1 MQLTN
6 IRGHR
11 NLNEYVSW
19 KLGEYAKCEKTFATL
34 FEYMFSERENTMAEI
49 SDGYRVKKLTYGQ
62 FSDNILKLAPAL
74 KDKLSDVPVG
84 SLVGIYMANSM
95 RWIEIFWSVLMCGYT
110 PLLMNQRLA
119 DDILEGIISDHS
131 VKAVISDGKSFS
143 CKTVMADIEPY
154 AEPVPV
160 DRSWG
165 HEVMFMSSGTTEKVK
180 LCAYTAENFYY
191 QLCNSVEIVTD
202 CPSLGQHYEGELKH
216 LVALP
221 FYHVFGFIAVYLW
234 FGFFSRTFVFLRDMN
249 PQTLLNTIKKHKVTH
264 IFAVPLVWD
273 KIRKQA
279 VRTIKSRGDKTYL
292 KFKRALKLSSSL
304 GPFGGIVAD
313 KAFKEVRE
321 GLFGESVKFLIS
333 GGSHIKTKTLEFF
346 NGIGYHLANGYGMTE
361 IGITSVETSEKIK
374 QLNKGAIGAPF
385 SQVEYK
391 ISDSGELMVHTKAM
405 ASRIIQ
411 GSTVT
416 AVDFDEWFNTRDLAR
431 IEDGKYY
438 VEGRVD
444 DLIVCKSGEN
454 INPVLAEAKIKVD
467 GCDAVCIF
475 SDENKSPVLIA
486 SAPAC
491 FSGERVNEL
500 VSALTDAIASA
511 GLANEVKTLALTP
524 DPLIEGSEF
533 KISRKRVAA
542 RYARGEYR
550 IINRDDSKDHITMML
565 SDLEA
570 DVRSCFATALEKQV
584 DDISPDA
591 SFFLDL
597 GGSSLDYFMLLNL
610 LKSKYGI
617 ALPSSDEEKLYTVRD
632 FCNFITKGGKE

>member
-6 IRGHR
+6 ICGHR

-62 FSDNILKLAPAL
+62 FSDNILKLAPAI
-74 KDKLSDVPVG
+74 KDELSDVPVD

-95 RWIEIFWSVLMCGYT
+95 RWIEILWSVLMCGYT
-110 PLLMNQRLA
+110 PVLMNQRLA

-131 VKAVISDGKSFS
+131 VKAVISDGKRFS

-154 AEPVPV
+154 AEPAPV
-160 DRSWG
+160 ERPWG

-191 QLCNSVEIVTD
+191 QLRNSVEIITD
-202 CPSLGQHYEGELKH
+202 CPRLVEHYEGELKH

-279 VRTIKSRGDKTYL
+279 VRSIKSRGDKTYL
-292 KFKRALKLSSSL
+292 KFKRALKLSSTL
-304 GPFGGIVAD
+304 GPIGGVIAGQ
-313 KAFKEVRE
+313 AFKEVRE
-321 GLFGESVKFLIS
+321 GLFGESIKFLIS

-346 NGIGYHLANGYGMTE
+346 NGIGYHLANGFGMTE

-431 IEDGKYY
+431 LEEGKYY

-475 SDENKSPVLIA
+475 SDENRSPVLIA

-500 VSALTDAIASA
+500 VSALTEAIASA

>member
-154 AEPVPV
+154 AEPAPV

-550 IINRDDSKDHITMML
+550 IINRDDSRDHITMML